1 MSTETTA
8 PVKRITAN
16 TFIEMK
22 AENKPIAML
31 TAYDYPMAYYLD
43 QAGIDGILVGDSV
56 AMVELGFEN
65 TLSATMDIMVHHT
78 QAVRRGVKRALL
90 VADMPFMSYQSSVQ
104 SAVENAGRLVQ
115 EGGADAVKL
124 EGGESFA
131 DQIEAII
138 EAGIPVMGHLGLTPQ
153 SFHMFGGYGLQAKTV
168 ASAKQLI
175 EDALLLQDIGCF
187 SIVVEKI
194 PAELAAL
201 VSRKLTIPTIGI
213 GAGSS
218 CDGQVLVAHD
228 MLGMF
233 ERFKPKFV
241 KQYVQ
246 LAGIMREAFEA
257 YISDVKSR
265 AFPASEHSYSMDPE
279 VLAEVEKAVQEINA
293 TD

>member
-187 SIVVEKI
+187 SIVLEKI

-265 AFPASEHSYSMDPE
+265 HFLPASTRTQWTLKYW
-279 VLAEVEKAVQEINA
+279 LR
-293 TD
+293 

>member
-187 SIVVEKI
+187 SIVLEKI

-265 AFPASEHSYSMDPE
+265 AFPASEHPYSMDPE